1 MSAGARSGGMSGSG
15 SGSGSGSRSRT
26 DELLREYGPDE
37 SEESDEPGSAASR
50 PTATSVAPSTT
61 DEGGSSGGWRPEVG
75 LPRVGGRL
83 FDGRGFVLA
92 FLAATAGLVAGSVVP
107 LLPGAGL
114 LGVALGTFL
123 LGAAGSRRRYVEC
136 GLAGAVVSGLSLVLT
151 STNLV
156 LLAAL
161 RDLGPQLAVVGAGGG
176 LIAAVVGHYLG
187 RDLRGGLTAEV

>member
-1 MSAGARSGGMSGSG
+1 MPTRSRLGGMSGSG

-26 DELLREYGPDE
+26 DELLREYDPDE
-37 SEESDEPGSAASR
+37 YDPADDDAGTPASTSD
-50 PTATSVAPSTT
+50 SVSTT
-61 DEGGSSGGWRPEVG
+61 STGESASSSRWRPDVG

-92 FLAATAGLVAGSVVP
+92 FLAAAAGLVAGSLVP

-123 LGAAGSRRRYVEC
+123 LGAVGSRRRYVEC
-136 GLAGAVVSGLSLVLT
+136 GLAGSVVAGLSLVLT

-176 LIAAVVGHYLG
+176 LIAALVGHYLG
-187 RDLRGGLTAEV
+187 RDLRAGLTADL

>member
-1 MSAGARSGGMSGSG
+1 MPTRSRLGGMSGSG
-15 SGSGSGSRSRT
+15 SGSESGSRSRT
-26 DELLREYGPDE
+26 DELLREYDPDE
-37 SEESDEPGSAASR
+37 YDPGDDDAGTSTSTSD
-50 PTATSVAPSTT
+50 SVSTT
-61 DEGGSSGGWRPEVG
+61 STGESASSSRWRPDVG

-92 FLAATAGLVAGSVVP
+92 FLAAAAGLVAGSLVP

-136 GLAGAVVSGLSLVLT
+136 GLAGAVVAGLSLVLT

-161 RDLGPQLAVVGAGGG
+161 RNLGPQLAVVGAGGG
-176 LIAAVVGHYLG
+176 LIAALVGHYLG
-187 RDLRGGLTAEV
+187 RDLRAGLTADL

>member
-1 MSAGARSGGMSGSG
+1 M

-26 DELLREYGPDE
+26 DELLREYGPDGDGP
-37 SEESDEPGSAASR
+37 SDDAGDAGAASVS
-50 PTATSVAPSTT
+50 TSVSTA
-61 DEGGSSGGWRPEVG
+61 DESASSSSGWRPDVG

-92 FLAATAGLVAGSVVP
+92 FLAAAAGLVAGSLVP
-107 LLPGAGL
+107 LIPGAGL

-123 LGAAGSRRRYVEC
+123 LGAAGSRSRYVEC

-176 LIAAVVGHYLG
+176 LIAALVGHYLG
-187 RDLRGGLTAEV
+187 RDLRAGLTADL